1 MADLDYTSAL
11 GDLNFAPA
19 ENYYGI
25 GAQSIAQALP
35 SLTNPYASPLSNL
48 GVTLGGALVA
58 SLLGYQARKEAN
70 DLSLQTQRYANQ
82 LLRAETPEA
91 RVSFLESLPS
101 DVLESGV
108 GTRLSRLSTALAQ
121 QQAIQNAL
129 IGQEVAKKKALAEFE
144 LSETGQQIQQNQL
157 KQAALVAGIQS
168 GLIPAEYESMFKQE
182 STEGIPQIPGLTP
195 KQSQQVYIDR
205 LKTEAAQQGSEGAK
219 QQRNA
224 VETVKDLEKTFRD
237 LNMNAAEF
245 KYESVIPGSKAELA
259 FSKLKGSLAA
269 LARVSG
275 QTSQLS
281 DVDLQQQ
288 LDSILGPTVPGLGMI
303 SGTSSI
309 ADRLKSKLT
318 SAPGIT
324 GQAPNTQI
332 AGKNYYNSLIAKYG
346 SDWKSK
352 ITDSEKTTLKA
363 LLDAAKGQ

>member
-121 QQAIQNAL
+121 QQAVQNAL

-144 LSETGQQIQQNQL
+144 LGPEGSKLFERQQTAELQKALALRQPTAEPGLPAGVQERIVESSVFADSAKAHRDRIAKMSPSELKTLLATGTSFFGLVGDPGFIQENEAILQQYRKANFGATLTGQEKKAADIISGKSLTASKDDILAAWDTLIDQSKKRAVKTVDVASKSRSQI
-157 KQAALVAGIQS
+157 A
-168 GLIPAEYESMFKQE
+168 SMFEPPVETKE
-182 STEGIPQIPGLTP
+182 
-195 KQSQQVYIDR
+195 
-205 LKTEAAQQGSEGAK
+205 TEAQKRNRELKERLAK
-219 QQRNA
+219 
-224 VETVKDLEKTFRD
+224 LE
-237 LNMNAAEF
+237 A
-245 KYESVIPGSKAELA
+245 
-259 FSKLKGSLAA
+259 LAA
-269 LARVSG
+269 QR
-275 QTSQLS
+275 
-281 DVDLQQQ
+281 
-288 LDSILGPTVPGLGMI
+288 
-303 SGTSSI
+303 
-309 ADRLKSKLT
+309 K
-318 SAPGIT
+318 
-324 GQAPNTQI
+324 
-332 AGKNYYNSLIAKYG
+332 
-346 SDWKSK
+346 
-352 ITDSEKTTLKA
+352 
-363 LLDAAKGQ
+363 

>member
-35 SLTNPYASPLSNL
+35 SLTNPYASPWSNL

-121 QQAIQNAL
+121 QQAVQNAL

-144 LSETGQQIQQNQL
+144 LSETGQQVQQNQL
-157 KQAALVAGIQS
+157 KQAALVAGIQA
-168 GLIPAEYESMFKQE
+168 GNIPADYAQMFKMPDM
-182 STEGIPQIPGLTP
+182 TGVPMIPGLTA
-195 KQSQQVYIDR
+195 KQSQELYKEQ
-205 LKTEAAQQGSEGAK
+205 LKTKAAQEGSEGAK
-219 QQRNA
+219 LQRAA
-224 VETVKDLEKTFRD
+224 VETVKDLEKTFRN
-237 LNMNAAEF
+237 LGMTAPEF
-245 KYESVIPGSKAELA
+245 KVASSIPGSKAELA
-259 FSKLKGSLAA
+259 YSKLKGSLAA

-281 DVDLQQQ
+281 DTDLRQQ
-288 LDSILGPTVPGLGMI
+288 LEAIMGPQAPFIGGI
-303 SGTSSI
+303 SGTDSI
-309 ADRLKSKLT
+309 ADRIKEKLKVGEQIRGSTVSTTVGEK
-318 SAPGIT
+318 SAAELRNQELKERI
-324 GQAPNTQI
+324 
-332 AGKNYYNSLIAKYG
+332 KRL
-346 SDWKSK
+346 
-352 ITDSEKTTLKA
+352 EELKA
-363 LLDAAKGQ
+363 QRK